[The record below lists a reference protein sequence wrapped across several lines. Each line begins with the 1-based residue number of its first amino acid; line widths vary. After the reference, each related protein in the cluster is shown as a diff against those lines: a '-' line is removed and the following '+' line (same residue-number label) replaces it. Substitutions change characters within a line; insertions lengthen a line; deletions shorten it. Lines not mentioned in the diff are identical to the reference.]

1 LAYTFPSLCFGRE
14 PKVKVVIIQMLITK
28 LEGEDGQVVT
38 TQEEVVASYIRII
51 IQSNICQECRHFKD
65 KGSKGTFH

>member
-1 LAYTFPSLCFGRE
+1 
-14 PKVKVVIIQMLITK
+14 VLITK